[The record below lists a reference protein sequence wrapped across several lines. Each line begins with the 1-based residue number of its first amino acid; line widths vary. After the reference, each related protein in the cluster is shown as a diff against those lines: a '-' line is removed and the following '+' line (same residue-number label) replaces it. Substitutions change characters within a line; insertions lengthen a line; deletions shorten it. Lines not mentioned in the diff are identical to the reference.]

1 MYLPTSEERKKCI
14 ELVKEIKKTADVG
27 LIEEYADKVL
37 KIAYSIGGSFCDE
50 IMLRKIID
58 SLYE

>member
-14 ELVKEIKKTADVG
+14 ELVKEVKKITDIG

-37 KIAYSIGGSFCDE
+37 RIAYSIGGSFSDE
-50 IMLRKIID
+50 IMLFFDLRK
-58 SLYE
+58 Y